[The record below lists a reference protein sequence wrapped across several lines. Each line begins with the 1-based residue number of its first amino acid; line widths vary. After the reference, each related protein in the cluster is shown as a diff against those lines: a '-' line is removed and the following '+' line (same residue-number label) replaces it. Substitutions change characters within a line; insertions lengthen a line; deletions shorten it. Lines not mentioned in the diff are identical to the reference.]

1 MRDQSEGIQAKKL
14 TVTRV
19 RTRQS
24 GQAVPAKQQTF
35 AIPMQYVVEMLT
47 NKLILF
53 NTSSVDTHGD
63 GGEARNVQIASEPL

>member
-1 MRDQSEGIQAKKL
+1 MRDTSLEDQAKKL
-14 TVTRV
+14 TAT
-19 RTRQS
+19 TALNKTKS
-24 GQAVPAKQQTF
+24 TSCTCQQTF

-63 GGEARNVQIASEPL
+63 GGEARKHPNNL

>member
-1 MRDQSEGIQAKKL
+1 MRDQSEGSSQETDCNKGTNK
-14 TVTRV
+14 TKWTSC
-19 RTRQS
+19 TC
-24 GQAVPAKQQTF
+24 QQTF